1 MSDQDSQ
8 DINQMMSE
16 TAGVEVAKPRKSKFV
31 WVVLGC
37 VVVGVGLGVF
47 VYQRSAVPAPSIK
60 PTPRPV
66 ATVAPPVASPVVTPS
81 PVVPPIN
88 VVTPVGNTL
97 TFPKKGKIRVYT
109 DLNNIQLFLSLTLNN
124 QVKTLTIPNKAT
136 STTTPMN
143 YGDTTFEVEAGSS
156 ATFEAYL
163 NNSSGPKMKGWIAP
177 FDAQKKECGITGG
190 NTNNNEIQLAYV
202 TTLLKGE
209 SIYSYQCWEDDD
221 NPGEYNDI
229 YMVWTYVPG
238 STTAAS
244 PSPSVSASTSLSP
257 SPSPSRAAS
266 PSPSPSVAASVT
278 PTPTPN
284 TSPRVAMP
292 DTSQGTPV
300 TGVFE
305 VTVASVSLGLIFL
318 MLGLFGLLAI

>member
-16 TAGVEVAKPRKSKFV
+16 TAGVDVAKPRKSKFV

-47 VYQRSAVPAPSIK
+47 VYQRSTVPAPSIK

-81 PVVPPIN
+81 ASSSASVTPSPVVPQIN
-88 VVTPVGNTL
+88 VVTP
-97 TFPKKGKIRVYT
+97 
-109 DLNNIQLFLSLTLNN
+109 S
-124 QVKTLTIPNKAT
+124 A
-136 STTTPMN
+136 
-143 YGDTTFEVEAGSS
+143 SS
-156 ATFEAYL
+156 
-163 NNSSGPKMKGWIAP
+163 S
-177 FDAQKKECGITGG
+177 
-190 NTNNNEIQLAYV
+190 
-202 TTLLKGE
+202 
-209 SIYSYQCWEDDD
+209 
-221 NPGEYNDI
+221 
-229 YMVWTYVPG
+229 
-238 STTAAS
+238 AS
-244 PSPSVSASTSLSP
+244 PSA
-257 SPSPSRAAS
+257 SRAAS
-266 PSPSPSVAASVT
+266 PSPSASVT

-318 MLGLFGLLAI
+318 MLGLFGLLAL